1 MLVGQCARCG
11 LPASLG
17 CTVCGRTFCRNDL
30 DADERICS
38 DCAAGQKN
46 AKSPVGARSPPSRR
60 LSPRPRVRSGS
71 VIDTR

>member
-30 DADERICS
+30 DADERVCS
-38 DCAAGQKN
+38 DCAASLKN
-46 AKSPVGARSPPSRR
+46 AKSPVSARTPPSRR
-60 LSPRPRVRSGS
+60 LAGRPRHPVGR
-71 VIDTR
+71 TQ